1 MDEVLL
7 DVLHDDLKEERGISR
22 LSRDS
27 PLQAKWACQSL
38 CLKLTSIAFSSLLI
52 LFDNFVTEKNTAVQ
66 YWPPDGQINRVFGGN
81 TGSTLLANPAFVCV
95 QGSLLSHFIKDLLPL
110 HLRLRLFLIVSTE
123 LTQTTAR
130 CSSQQQTQITI
141 NNKVT
146 SCKQTW

>member
-1 MDEVLL
+1 MISKRNEAYRGCQETRLCKQSEHDSLYAWSSHRLHFPHCLFYLIILL
-7 DVLHDDLKEERGISR
+7 
-22 LSRDS
+22 
-27 PLQAKWACQSL
+27 
-38 CLKLTSIAFSSLLI
+38 F
-52 LFDNFVTEKNTAVQ
+52 EKNTAVQ